1 MTPRELQNWLEERP
15 EETRHRE
22 AFWIGLRCMLRM
34 LPRYFSQ
41 MPEIKR
47 GEKQQFLT
55 SGLGLAMMVE
65 WSFSGVDSVVQ
76 GDGEIH
82 LQNIN
87 LDFLLSLAAR
97 AKSGL
102 DILPGS
108 AIADMVN
115 ALDPYQDALQ
125 SASRENDDEEQN
137 WSRSLNALTECAVKQ
152 VRKGNELYGEDI
164 IGPMFTESIDADVER
179 VLVGTNMA
187 NIPLWSPRSLEISD
201 QAWPKSGGPWD
212 FWIDWYQRALD
223 GTPQP
228 MDLLEKIALQSDE
241 FWQGSDAEVNTRIAE
256 IVAEWEAGQKL
267 EAFIEQHPYA
277 NRIEAD
283 PAKKK
288 LVSVP
293 AETVDLTDIVDR
305 IRQAAKDFTAGC
317 RKDKSPNK
325 IGEQMQ
331 SAFAPVIADIRRDL
345 RRHRTDPLKLFDS
358 MELACRAM
366 GRIARAEGFPPE
378 GPSGRL
384 MDELATSCEDIC
396 IASPEVLETQRHR
409 IAVRTEL
416 FSFEQKIVAL
426 RLCAGLHENAEG
438 HLRATAA
445 LAINTILDSASSED
459 AKKHAWYF
467 MIAVIPRG
475 ARAMRQADMK
485 PADKEQSDSML
496 KRAAEAGNQL
506 SSIDRGIDAAQ
517 EMAGE
522 GANWVDGV
530 LNLFG
535 SGGFPGI
542 GG

>member
-1 MTPRELQNWLEERP
+1 MTPEELEDWLNARP
-15 EETRHRE
+15 EETRRQEAVWIAHRC
-22 AFWIGLRCMLRM
+22 AMRVLPLWWQATQNHDLTASPVLRANL
-34 LPRYFSQ
+34 
-41 MPEIKR
+41 I
-47 GEKQQFLT
+47 
-55 SGLGLAMMVE
+55 LGVAALVPTPK
-65 WSFSGVDSVVQ
+65 
-76 GDGEIH
+76 
-82 LQNIN
+82 IN
-87 LDFLLSLAAR
+87 RAATYATYAASAGAAAAR
-97 AKSGL
+97 AAA
-102 DILPGS
+102 S
-108 AIADMVN
+108 ASAR
-115 ALDPYQDALQ
+115 ATASASAGAAARAAATATALQ
-125 SASRENDDEEQN
+125 RDVDYLKNGNPPDDLALWSDPVPDLGWSDWQRDSASRPN
-137 WSRSLNALTECAVKQ
+137 
-152 VRKGNELYGEDI
+152 
-164 IGPMFTESIDADVER
+164 
-179 VLVGTNMA
+179 
-187 NIPLWSPRSLEISD
+187 
-201 QAWPKSGGPWD
+201 GPWA
-212 FWIDWYQRALD
+212 FWTDWYRRAHD
-223 GTPQP
+223 GLPQP
-228 MDLLEKIALQSDE
+228 MDLLEKIALQPEVEDGE
-241 FWQGSDAEVNTRIAE
+241 DWDPDTFWDGTDAEVNIRIAE

-358 MELACRAM
+358 MELARRAM

-426 RLCAGLHENAEG
+426 RLCAGLHENADG